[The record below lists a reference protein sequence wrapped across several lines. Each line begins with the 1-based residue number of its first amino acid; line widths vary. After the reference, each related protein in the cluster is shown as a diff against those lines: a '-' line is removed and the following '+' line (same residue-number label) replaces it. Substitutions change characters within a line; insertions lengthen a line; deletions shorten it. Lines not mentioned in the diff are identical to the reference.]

1 MKELK
6 ILLIGCG
13 KMGSSLLK
21 GIVKSEKFESIIDV
35 IEPNLKDFSKEDIKE
50 KKVNFYSDIREKK
63 RHYKLQSYYC
73 SDKTKYMCRNL

>member
-35 IEPNLKDFSKEDIKE
+35 IDPNLKDFSKEDIKE

-63 RHYKLQSYYC
+63 
-73 SDKTKYMCRNL
+73 DIIN